1 MVEDVRDG
9 HSTEGGN
16 CRAVEEA
23 SSWPVGL
30 VEVEVAAAVAVA
42 AAAAAP
48 GRLGFGW
55 EGD

>member
-1 MVEDVRDG
+1 VVEDVRDG